1 MITITDKHNCC
12 GCAACVQACPKHCI
26 SFEED
31 EKGFRYPLVDK
42 EICVKCGLCETVC
55 PVLHPGET
63 RKPLNVYAAINPN
76 EEVRKES
83 SSGGIFTMLAESIL
97 DEGGVVFGARFNE
110 QWEVVHDYTET
121 KEGLAPF
128 RGSKYVQSRVGET
141 YQQTKSFLIQGRKVI
156 YTGTPCQIAGLR
168 RFLGKEYDNLLT
180 VDVVC
185 HGVPS
190 PMVWRDYLRS
200 VTSNKVNQITSVKFR
215 EKSTGW
221 KNYSVKIC
229 RQEETPFVNEPYREN
244 PFMQVFLKDFCLR
257 PSCHTCP
264 AKSGKSGSDL
274 TIADFWG
281 INDPDWDDD
290 RGTSLILVHSRQG
303 QQSLYS
309 CNIPNKQTSY
319 EDAIS
324 HNPSIEKSVAENRFI
339 AVFWQQYHVNG
350 LNNIQSLLD
359 KTKPSIVKRLY
370 GYLRRLI

>member
-12 GCAACVQACPKHCI
+12 GCSACVQTCPRQCI

-31 EKGFRYPLVDK
+31 EQGFRYPMVDK
-42 EICVKCGLCETVC
+42 GVCVDCGLCEKVC
-55 PVLHPGET
+55 PVLNAGEP
-63 RKPLNVYAAINPN
+63 RQPLAVYAAINPN
-76 EEVRKES
+76 EDIRRES

-141 YQQTKSFLIQGRKVI
+141 YQQAKTFLSQGHKVM

-168 RFLGKEYDNLLT
+168 RFLRKEYDNLLT

-190 PMVWRDYLRS
+190 PLVWRDYLWS
-200 VTSNKVNQITSVKFR
+200 VTSNKIEQITSVKFR

-221 KNYSVKIC
+221 KNFRLKIDGT
-229 RQEETPFVNEPYREN
+229 EGNVLVNDSHKKNPY
-244 PFMQVFLKDFCLR
+244 MQVFLKNFCLR

-274 TIADFWG
+274 TIADYWG

-309 CNIPNKQTSY
+309 CNIPKKQTSY
-319 EDAIS
+319 EDAFR

-339 AVFWQQYHVNG
+339 ALFWQQYYNDG
-350 LNNIQSLLD
+350 LNNIQFLLD
-359 KTKPSIVKRLY
+359 KTKPSIINRLHRK
-370 GYLRRLI
+370 LRRLL